1 MADHMKVVRDALG
14 VTPSD
19 VTSDNAPA
27 PMARPIVLGKLP
39 VKPAKKAKPV
49 KANPDAL
56 RNW

>member
-1 MADHMKVVRDALG
+1 MKVVRDALG